1 MAKVTLTKTLVEKN
15 SQLAELLAERNIE
28 VGSKIE
34 QSELDELYKVLE
46 TTELIELT
54 QEDLDKEPGLVSKG
68 FEVGQVIRVKKKV
81 EVQDLDTS
89 KAGETS
95 QNLDEN
101 LDEKPKSYKVISRFR
116 DQNNESKI
124 YEVNEVIPVDFEE
137 SRIASLLERKLI
149 SEA

>member
-1 MAKVTLTKTLVEKN
+1 MAKVTITKTLVEKN
-15 SQLAELLAERNIE
+15 SQLAELLAERKIE

-81 EVQDLDTS
+81 EVQDSNTSNADDEGLDNS
-89 KAGETS
+89 A
-95 QNLDEN
+95 
-101 LDEKPKSYKVISRFR
+101 KSYKVIARFR
-116 DQNNESKI
+116 DKDNEKKI
-124 YEVNEVIPVDFEE
+124 FEIGEDIPVEFER
-137 SRIASLLERKLI
+137 SRITDLLERKLI
-149 SEA
+149 SEE

>member
-1 MAKVTLTKTLVEKN
+1 MAKVTITKKLVEEN

-54 QEDLDKEPGLVSKG
+54 QEDFDKEPGLTSKG

-101 LDEKPKSYKVISRFR
+101 LDETAKSYKVISRFR

-124 YEVNEVIPVDFEE
+124 YELNEVVPADFEE
-137 SRIASLLERKLI
+137 SRISSLLERKLI

>member
-1 MAKVTLTKTLVEKN
+1 MAKVTITKTLVEKN
-15 SQLAELLAERNIE
+15 SQLAELLAERKIE

-81 EVQDLDTS
+81 EVQDLD
-89 KAGETS
+89 ETT
-95 QNLDEN
+95 
-101 LDEKPKSYKVISRFR
+101 KSYKVISRFR
-116 DQNNESKI
+116 DQNNEAKI
-124 YEVNEVIPVDFEE
+124 YEVNEVIPADFEE

>member
-1 MAKVTLTKTLVEKN
+1 MAKVTLTKTLVDKN

>member
-1 MAKVTLTKTLVEKN
+1 MAKVTITKTLVEKK

-54 QEDLDKEPGLVSKG
+54 QEDFDKEPGLTSKG

-89 KAGETS
+89 KTEESS

-101 LDEKPKSYKVISRFR
+101 LDETAKSYIVEADFMDMFDVSIRYKKGDKVPNDFTEDRI
-116 DQNNESKI
+116 QN
-124 YEVNEVIPVDFEE
+124 
-137 SRIASLLERKLI
+137 LLERKLI

>member
-46 TTELIELT
+46 TTELKELT
-54 QEDLDKEPGLVSKG
+54 QEHFDAEPALTDKG
-68 FEVGQVIRVKKKV
+68 FEVGQVIRVKKKAEV
-81 EVQDLDTS
+81 EDL
-89 KAGETS
+89 
-95 QNLDEN
+95 
-101 LDEKPKSYKVISRFR
+101 EKPKSYKVISRFR
-116 DQNNESKI
+116 DKDNEAKI
-124 YEVNEVIPVDFEE
+124 YEVNEVVPADFEE

>member
-1 MAKVTLTKTLVEKN
+1 MAKVTITKKLVEEN

-46 TTELIELT
+46 TTELKELT
-54 QEDLDKEPGLVSKG
+54 QEHFDAEPGLTDKG
-68 FEVGQVIRVKKKV
+68 FEVGQVIRVKKKAEV
-81 EVQDLDTS
+81 EDS
-89 KAGETS
+89 ETA
-95 QNLDEN
+95 
-101 LDEKPKSYKVISRFR
+101 KSYKVISRFR

-124 YEVNEVIPVDFEE
+124 YEVNEVIPADFEE

>member
-1 MAKVTLTKTLVEKN
+1 MAKVTITKTLVEKN
-15 SQLAELLAERNIE
+15 SQLAELLAERKIE

-81 EVQDLDTS
+81 ENQDLDTS
-89 KAGETS
+89 KGSENS

-101 LDEKPKSYKVISRFR
+101 IDEQTKSYKVISRFR
-116 DQNNESKI
+116 DKENDSKI
-124 YEVNEVIPVDFEE
+124 FEIEEEIPADFDE
-137 SRIASLLERKLI
+137 SRIADLLERKLI

>member
-1 MAKVTLTKTLVEKN
+1 MAKVTITKTLVEKN
-15 SQLAELLAERNIE
+15 SQLAELLAERKIE

-68 FEVGQVIRVKKKV
+68 FKVGQVIRVKKKV
-81 EVQDLDTS
+81 ENQDLDTS
-89 KAGETS
+89 NSGESS
-95 QNLDEN
+95 QELNEELD
-101 LDEKPKSYKVISRFR
+101 KITKSYKVISRFR
-116 DQNNESKI
+116 DKDNEKKI
-124 YEVNEVIPVDFEE
+124 YELGEEISAEFEE
-137 SRIASLLERKLI
+137 SRIADLLSRKLI

>member
-1 MAKVTLTKTLVEKN
+1 MAKVTITKTLVKKN
-15 SQLAELLAERNIE
+15 AQLAELLAERNIE

-34 QSELDELYKVLE
+34 QSELDELNKVLE

-54 QEDLDKEPGLVSKG
+54 QEDLDKEPGLISKG

-89 KAGETS
+89 KTGESS

-101 LDEKPKSYKVISRFR
+101 LDETPKSYKVISRFR

-124 YEVNEVIPVDFEE
+124 YETGEVIPVDFDE
-137 SRIASLLERKLI
+137 SRITSLLERKLI

>member
-1 MAKVTLTKTLVEKN
+1 MAKVTITKTLAEKN

-54 QEDLDKEPGLVSKG
+54 QEDLDKEPGLASKG

-81 EVQDLDTS
+81 EVQES
-89 KAGETS
+89 EET
-95 QNLDEN
+95 
-101 LDEKPKSYKVISRFR
+101 PKSYKVISRFR

-124 YEVNEVIPVDFEE
+124 YEVNEVIPADFEE
-137 SRIASLLERKLI
+137 SRIISLLERKLI
-149 SEA
+149 S

>member
-1 MAKVTLTKTLVEKN
+1 MDKVTITKTLVDKN

-28 VGSKIE
+28 IGSKIE

-54 QEDLDKEPGLVSKG
+54 QEDFDKEPGLTSKG

-89 KAGETS
+89 KTEESS

-101 LDEKPKSYKVISRFR
+101 LDETAKSYKVISRFR
-116 DQNNESKI
+116 DKDNDKKI

>member
-1 MAKVTLTKTLVEKN
+1 MAKVTITKTLVEKN
-15 SQLAELLAERNIE
+15 SQLAELLAERKIE

-81 EVQDLDTS
+81 ENQDLDTS
-89 KAGETS
+89 KGGENS

-101 LDEKPKSYKVISRFR
+101 LDEQTKSYKAIARFR
-116 DQNNESKI
+116 DKDNERKI
-124 YEVNEVIPVDFEE
+124 YEVGENIPTEFEE
-137 SRIASLLERKLI
+137 SRIADLLSRKLI

>member
-1 MAKVTLTKTLVEKN
+1 MAKVTITKTLVKEN
-15 SQLAELLAERNIE
+15 SQLAELLTERNIE

-54 QEDLDKEPGLVSKG
+54 QEDLDKEPGLISKG

-89 KAGETS
+89 KEGESS

-101 LDEKPKSYKVISRFR
+101 LDETPKSYKVISRFR
-116 DQNNESKI
+116 DKENESKI
-124 YEVNEVIPVDFEE
+124 YEVNEVVPADFEE

>member
-1 MAKVTLTKTLVEKN
+1 MAKVTITKTLVKEN

-34 QSELDELYKVLE
+34 QSELDELYKILE

-68 FEVGQVIRVKKKV
+68 FEVGKVIRVKKKAD
-81 EVQDLDTS
+81 VQDL
-89 KAGETS
+89 
-95 QNLDEN
+95 
-101 LDEKPKSYKVISRFR
+101 EKPKSYKVISRFR
-116 DQNNESKI
+116 DQNNESRI
-124 YEVNEVIPVDFEE
+124 YEVNEVVPADFEE
-137 SRIASLLERKLI
+137 SRIADLLSRKLI

>member
-1 MAKVTLTKTLVEKN
+1 MAKVTITKTLVKEN

-68 FEVGQVIRVKKKV
+68 FEVGQVIRVKKKAD
-81 EVQDLDTS
+81 VQDL
-89 KAGETS
+89 
-95 QNLDEN
+95 
-101 LDEKPKSYKVISRFR
+101 EKPKSYKVISRFR
-116 DQNNESKI
+116 DQNNESRI

-137 SRIASLLERKLI
+137 SRITSLLERKLI

>member
-1 MAKVTLTKTLVEKN
+1 MAKVTLTKTLVDKN

-68 FEVGQVIRVKKKV
+68 FEVGQVIRVKKKAEV
-81 EVQDLDTS
+81 EDL
-89 KAGETS
+89 
-95 QNLDEN
+95 
-101 LDEKPKSYKVISRFR
+101 EKPKSYKVISRFR

-124 YEVNEVIPVDFEE
+124 YEVNEVVPVDFDE
-137 SRIASLLERKLI
+137 SRITSLLERKLI

>member
-1 MAKVTLTKTLVEKN
+1 MAKVTITKTLVKEN

-46 TTELIELT
+46 
-54 QEDLDKEPGLVSKG
+54 
-68 FEVGQVIRVKKKV
+68 
-81 EVQDLDTS
+81 
-89 KAGETS
+89 
-95 QNLDEN
+95 
-101 LDEKPKSYKVISRFR
+101 KPKSYKVISRFR

-124 YEVNEVIPVDFEE
+124 YEVNEVVPADFEE

>member
-1 MAKVTLTKTLVEKN
+1 MAKVTITKTLVEKN

-46 TTELIELT
+46 
-54 QEDLDKEPGLVSKG
+54 
-68 FEVGQVIRVKKKV
+68 
-81 EVQDLDTS
+81 
-89 KAGETS
+89 
-95 QNLDEN
+95 
-101 LDEKPKSYKVISRFR
+101 KPKSYKVISRFR
-116 DQNNESKI
+116 DQNNEAKI
-124 YEVNEVIPVDFEE
+124 YEVNEVIPADFEE

>member
-1 MAKVTLTKTLVEKN
+1 MAKVTITKTLVEKN
-15 SQLAELLAERNIE
+15 SQLAELLAERKIE

-68 FEVGQVIRVKKKV
+68 FKVGQVIRVKKKA
-81 EVQDLDTS
+81 EVQESLAS
-89 KAGETS
+89 KEGES
-95 QNLDEN
+95 FQNLDEN
-101 LDEKPKSYKVISRFR
+101 LDETAKSYKVISRFR

-137 SRIASLLERKLI
+137 SRITSLLERKLI